1 MNILL
6 IILLVV
12 VFLSGLYFYTKS
24 GYRDGL
30 TNMSEP
36 RCPNILVQKGIN
48 YYLYNSKIAKVPG
61 VNPIEFANLED
72 YVEFI
77 DWQRSQGIRCPVLY
91 LQYSYDA
98 QGNPVYKVR
107 PSVNDLQ
114 GGLPPAGTLANNPT
128 NINPTPNINP
138 GVNMTPT
145 SNQFEDYLH
154 PTPSLL
160 VDASHDDRP
169 YNINSM
175 PSRDETSYYVGKTT
189 PLDVMDQTQ
198 ENLLYS
204 ADPMNANWAGADYT
218 QRLVDSG
225 YYKGNN
231 VKIYIP

>member
-24 GYRDGL
+24 GSRDGL
-30 TNMSEP
+30 TNMDEP

-77 DWQRSQGIRCPVLY
+77 DWQHSQGIRCPVLY
-91 LQYSYDA
+91 VQYSYDA

-107 PSVNDLQ
+107 PSINDLQ
-114 GGLPPAGTLANNPT
+114 GGLPPAGTLANNP
-128 NINPTPNINP
+128 NANANPTL
-138 GVNMTPT
+138 
-145 SNQFEDYLH
+145 NQTENYLH

-160 VDASHDDRP
+160 VDASHDDKP
-169 YNINSM
+169 YNINSV
-175 PSRDETSYYVGKTT
+175 PSRDESTYYVGKTT
-189 PLDVMDQTQ
+189 PLDTMNQTQ
-198 ENLLYS
+198 ENLLHS
-204 ADPMNANWAGADYT
+204 ADPMLDNWGE
-218 QRLVDSG
+218 RIIH
-225 YYKGNN
+225 
-231 VKIYIP
+231 KI

>member
-24 GYRDGL
+24 GLRDGL
-30 TNMSEP
+30 TNMDEP

-77 DWQRSQGIRCPVLY
+77 DWQHSQGIRCPVLY

-107 PSVNDLQ
+107 PSINDLQ
-114 GGLPPAGTLANNPT
+114 GGLPPAGTLANNPVANANST
-128 NINPTPNINP
+128 L
-138 GVNMTPT
+138 
-145 SNQFEDYLH
+145 NQTENYLH

-160 VDASHDDRP
+160 VDASHDDKP
-169 YNINSM
+169 YNINSV
-175 PSRDETSYYVGKTT
+175 PSRDESTYYVGKTT
-189 PLDVMDQTQ
+189 PLDTMNQTQ
-198 ENLLYS
+198 ENLLHS
-204 ADPMNANWAGADYT
+204 ADPMLDNWGGADYT
-218 QRLVDSG
+218 QNLVDSG
-225 YYKGNN
+225 YYKGNEVN
-231 VKIYIP
+231 IYVP

>member
-1 MNILL
+1 MNILVV
-6 IILLVV
+6 ILLIVL
-12 VFLSGLYFYTKS
+12 FLSGLYFYTIQ
-24 GYRDGL
+24 RDGM

-36 RCPNILVQKGIN
+36 RCPNILIQKGIN

-107 PSVNDLQ
+107 PSVTDLQ
-114 GGLPPAGTLANNPT
+114 GGLPPAGSLANMPASVDPTTNPAQ
-128 NINPTPNINP
+128 PQAE
-138 GVNMTPT
+138 
-145 SNQFEDYLH
+145 SYLH
-154 PTPSLL
+154 PNPTLL
-160 VDASHDDRP
+160 VDATRDDKP

-175 PSRDETSYYVGKTT
+175 PAYDASSYYVGTTT
-189 PLDVMDQTQ
+189 PLDVMNQTQ

-204 ADPMNANWAGADYT
+204 ADPMNANWAGSDYT
-218 QRLVDSG
+218 QQLVDSG
-225 YYKGNN
+225 YYKGNE
-231 VKIYIP
+231 VSIYVD

>member
-12 VFLSGLYFYTKS
+12 VFLSGLYFYTKYGS
-24 GYRDGL
+24 RDGL
-30 TNMSEP
+30 TNMAEP

-77 DWQRSQGIRCPVLY
+77 DWQHSQGIRCPVLY

-107 PSVNDLQ
+107 PSINDLQ
-114 GGLPPAGTLANNPT
+114 GGLPPAGTLANNPVA
-128 NINPTPNINP
+128 NANPTL
-138 GVNMTPT
+138 
-145 SNQFEDYLH
+145 NQAENYLH

-160 VDASHDDRP
+160 VDASHDDKP
-169 YNINSM
+169 YNINSV
-175 PSRDETSYYVGKTT
+175 PSRDESTYYVGKTT
-189 PLDVMDQTQ
+189 PLDTMNQTQ
-198 ENLLYS
+198 ENLLHS
-204 ADPMNANWAGADYT
+204 ADPMLDNWGGADYT
-218 QRLVDSG
+218 QNLVDSG
-225 YYKGNN
+225 YYKGNEVN
-231 VKIYIP
+231 IYIP